1 RTREVG
7 PRHSSYEAGEQ
18 SERAHCG
25 GIYRG
30 KRSGAGGAKGGG
42 QGECAPAKHAL
53 DSEPGSRVT
62 GAGAYTASN
71 CRHTPEVGAVCGKA
85 ARTVLCGGR
94 DENRVPTATTA
105 RLIRLIF
112 KPVKS
117 ALLALKVSGM
127 ARPRHFGFI
136 LRSRPSLAPLHSI
149 TSSARTRIPVGNSMP
164 IALATLRLITSSN
177 FDACS
182 TGRSAGL
189 VPLSTRAT

>member
-1 RTREVG
+1 MVG

-94 DENRVPTATTA
+94 DENRVPTATTQGFSF
-105 RLIRLIF
+105 RF
-112 KPVKS
+112 
-117 ALLALKVSGM
+117 GM
-127 ARPRHFGFI
+127 CGYCIPH
-136 LRSRPSLAPLHSI
+136 SPSPDDI
-149 TSSARTRIPVGNSMP
+149 ECNSQDRRCN
-164 IALATLRLITSSN
+164 A
-177 FDACS
+177 
-182 TGRSAGL
+182 RSAA
-189 VPLSTRAT
+189 VRAPV